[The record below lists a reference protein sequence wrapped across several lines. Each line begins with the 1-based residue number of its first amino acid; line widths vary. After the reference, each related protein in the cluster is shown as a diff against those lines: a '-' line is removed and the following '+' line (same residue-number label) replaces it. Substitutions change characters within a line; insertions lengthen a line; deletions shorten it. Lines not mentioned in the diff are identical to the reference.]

1 MFLKE
6 HYWFFE
12 SVLPNKFCDEVV
24 KLAKQRKLNLGNIGK
39 YTDLKRK
46 LNKKEIK
53 DLKKKRN
60 SNIVFMNDKFLYDEI
75 CPYITI
81 ANSAAKWNFDWDWC
95 ESIQFTEYKKGQHYG
110 WHCDSLPE
118 PSNSTDINFKGK
130 IRKLSCIISLSDASD
145 YKGGLLEFD
154 PRDYDPTTEK
164 TSNKILKCKH
174 LQKRGSIVVFPSHVW
189 HRVKPITQ
197 GIRHSLVIWCLGYP
211 FK

>member
-81 ANSAAKWNFDWDWC
+81 ANSAAKW
-95 ESIQFTEYKKGQHYG
+95 
-110 WHCDSLPE
+110 
-118 PSNSTDINFKGK
+118 
-130 IRKLSCIISLSDASD
+130 
-145 YKGGLLEFD
+145 
-154 PRDYDPTTEK
+154 
-164 TSNKILKCKH
+164 
-174 LQKRGSIVVFPSHVW
+174 
-189 HRVKPITQ
+189 KP
-197 GIRHSLVIWCLGYP
+197 
-211 FK
+211 